1 MTEWGKNPRVVTL
14 NICQHSNVSSCHK
27 LAQSSSIWDAP
38 SGNHSLTRCGD
49 FYSVFKVYVLIVYN

>member
-27 LAQSSSIWDAP
+27 LAQSSSIWDAL
-38 SGNHSLTRCGD
+38 SGNHRVSHAVGIFTAFLR
-49 FYSVFKVYVLIVYN
+49 SMS

>member
-27 LAQSSSIWDAP
+27 LAQSSSILDAP
-38 SGNHSLTRCGD
+38 SGNHRVSHAVGIFTAFLR
-49 FYSVFKVYVLIVYN
+49 SMS